1 MTKIEG
7 GRKRPRQGEDGV
19 ERPPADARVNRY
31 AGWTVPNPNFAIPSV
46 PLGDVGSPESF
57 YERHVR
63 ARRPVVLRGVPPELR
78 GASERWP
85 DAPYAHLARAG
96 DETVKVEM
104 RSSTSDRFG
113 RGEEVPMRFDEFLRL
128 MAKKPSEGGGGEGDG
143 TRHYLTT
150 QDVLADGDGRPGLL
164 SPLMERLAD
173 DFPLR
178 PDIMGNLVPQNA
190 NLWMG
195 RVYSS
200 GSSSSGLHHDYH
212 DNLYVVLRGR
222 KRFRLYSPADAG
234 RLYTRGTLAR
244 VHPNG
249 RINYEGEE
257 TTAYG
262 ADVRSDAAA
271 RASRRQEE
279 AERKLEEAER
289 AAEDGEEGAKER
301 LERAE
306 EELERAMEAV
316 LDAEMDGSEDDG
328 DGAPAGGELFDEPRR
343 TVDRTVKD
351 PDNFSTVPWEILD
364 DAEELRRRHPLVL
377 EANAAFCELGRGDML
392 YLPASWFHEVTSMG
406 GDEGGGKGDGGVH
419 MALNYWFHP
428 PDGESFERPYSTD
441 FWPRDYEERTRRS
454 AAAEGEGARGLTS
467 GNA

>member
-1 MTKIEG
+1 GRGDPPPPPSEG
-7 GRKRPRQGEDGV
+7 GRKRPRQGEDGTAPSWGV
-19 ERPPADARVNRY
+19 NGVNRNRY
-31 AGWTVPNPNFAIPSV
+31 AGWTVPSPGHVIPSV
-46 PLGDVGSPESF
+46 PVGDVDPPSF
-57 YERHVR
+57 YERYVR
-63 ARRPVVLRGVPPELR
+63 TRRPVVLRGVPPELLR
-78 GASERWP
+78 GACARWP
-85 DAPYAHLARAG
+85 DFAHLASRAG
-96 DETVKVEM
+96 DETVNVER

-128 MAKKPSEGGGGEGDG
+128 MAAEDGSGDG

-150 QDVLADGDGRPGLL
+150 QTCLADDDGRPGLL
-164 SPLMERLAD
+164 SPLMERLRD

-195 RVYSS
+195 RVSASS
-200 GSSSSGLHHDYH
+200 SSSSGLHHDYH
-212 DNLYVVLRGR
+212 DNLYVLMRGR

-234 RLYTRGTLAR
+234 RLYTRGKLAK

-262 ADVRSDAAA
+262 ADVGSDAAA

-289 AAEDGEEGAKER
+289 AAEEGEEGAQER

-316 LDAEMDGSEDDG
+316 LDAEMDGDEEDG
-328 DGAPAGGELFDEPRR
+328 DGVPAKGELFDEPRR
-343 TVDRTVKD
+343 IVDRTVKD
-351 PDNFSTVPWEILD
+351 PDNFSTVPWDILD
-364 DAEELRRRHPLVL
+364 DAAELKKSHPLVL

-392 YLPASWFHEVTSMG
+392 YLPASWFHEVTSRG
-406 GDEGGGKGDGGVH
+406 EDVGGGKGDGGVH
-419 MALNYWFHP
+419 LALNYWFHP

-441 FWPRDYEERTRRS
+441 FWPRDYEERNRRS
-454 AAAEGEGARGLTS
+454 AAAENGDA
-467 GNA
+467 